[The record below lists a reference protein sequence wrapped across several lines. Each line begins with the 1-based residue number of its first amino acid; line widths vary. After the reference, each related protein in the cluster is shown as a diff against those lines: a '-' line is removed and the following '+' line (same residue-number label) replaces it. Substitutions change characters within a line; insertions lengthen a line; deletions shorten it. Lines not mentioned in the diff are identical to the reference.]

1 MAKGA
6 VSKEIVTNKLLE
18 VFEGAFI
25 ASDGKTIRIPLIE
38 DGTAIEIKCA
48 LTAAKDLEGAGAGST
63 NSVTGEKS
71 TWTGAPATAIS
82 EPTQQELDNVN
93 RLAELLGF

>member
-6 VSKEIVTNKLLE
+6 SSKEIVKNKLLE

-38 DGTAIEIKCA
+38 DGEALEIKVA
-48 LTAAKDLEGAGAGST
+48 LTAAKDLEGSGAVIVG
-63 NSVTGEKS
+63 GE
-71 TWTGAPATAIS
+71 GAAPASPVIKEVPS
-82 EPTQQELDNVN
+82 QEEIDNAKKMLERIN
-93 RLAELLGF
+93 SF

>member
-25 ASDGKTIRIPLIE
+25 ASDGKTIRIPLVE
-38 DGTAIEIKCA
+38 DGATVEIKCT

-63 NSVTGEKS
+63 NSIAGEKS
-71 TWTGAPATAIS
+71 AWTDTPATVS